1 LIAKFAGEF
10 LFRPPV
16 VHACRAFGCGIVN
29 DSLREEK
36 IMLKRLLAFVL
47 LSSALAFSQTST
59 QQELTTLL
67 HNFLDGAAKGDKAA
81 FERFFDE
88 DVIYTRAVG
97 AVIDRASI
105 LKNVE
110 PPKPGEP
117 ADHYDAEDILVH
129 QKGDVAVMNFRLVVE
144 AEEHG
149 KPEKSYYRNTGT
161 FLRENG
167 QWKVI
172 AWQATPIVEN
182 K

>member
-1 LIAKFAGEF
+1 MMKQI
-10 LFRPPV
+10 
-16 VHACRAFGCGIVN
+16 
-29 DSLREEK
+29 
-36 IMLKRLLAFVL
+36 LAFVL
-47 LSSALAFSQTST
+47 LSSAFAFSQNNT

-105 LKNVE
+105 LKSLQ

-117 ADHYDAEDILVH
+117 TDHYDAEDILVH

-144 AEEHG
+144 GDDHG

-172 AWQATPIVEN
+172 AWQATPIADS